1 MRNWVCVYCLC
12 LFCQVEDTPRVQ
24 TMKLVSCNFQKY
36 LSWNHFDRCALWK
49 TPRIDKSGSSSNTSE
64 RCAQQVSSFER
75 DLQHNVIGN
84 NVLFSIM
91 KCGFTVYKWAENW
104 ECSSSTEH
112 LHRVSARLRRRLWR
126 MNDDSTYLTFFVS
139 FFALLLVF
147 ACCWLALSSPS
158 IGDSKQK
165 DCSTMFK
172 WSWIIEIKI
181 AVAQE
186 IQCFQL
192 MIFFL
197 SPI

>member
-104 ECSSSTEH
+104 ECSFSTEH
-112 LHRVSARLRRRLWR
+112 LHRVSARFTTTKDEWWFNLLDIFRVLFCFAAGVCLLL
-126 MNDDSTYLTFFVS
+126 TCFKLTFYRR
-139 FFALLLVF
+139 
-147 ACCWLALSSPS
+147 
-158 IGDSKQK
+158 
-165 DCSTMFK
+165 
-172 WSWIIEIKI
+172 
-181 AVAQE
+181 
-186 IQCFQL
+186 
-192 MIFFL
+192 
-197 SPI
+197 